1 MNGACPCG
9 VSFDSIRN
17 NSCSD
22 CGADFC
28 RGCSVELS
36 SNTYCRWCAASL
48 ARPSES

>member
-17 NSCSD
+17 NSCHE
-22 CGADFC
+22 CGTAFC

-36 SNTYCRWCAASL
+36 SHTYCGWCAASV
-48 ARPSES
+48 ARAAER